1 MVLCTLMAAFFYMC
15 NNGVS
20 AALAQIYGSFP
31 DCSLTAIQMMSMFPG
46 IMTACSA
53 AVQPWL
59 LRTFSRKGLIVSGL
73 LLVGLAALGVQ
84 FFHSSLGLLFLW
96 NGMLG
101 VGSGGLAA
109 PVSALLLRDVSGP
122 AQYAANMGLWNA
134 SISFGGIV
142 IGVAGSLAAQRFS
155 WPWCYG
161 PNLLALP
168 AAILCAVWLPKT
180 ATERTVKAQKT
191 QKPRCFLRPKSL
203 RVVFRAFLFGLLYF
217 IVFPNLTLL
226 LEENGVGSAPLSGI
240 GIGVLMGGGMVMG
253 VLYQRLPKGLCRN
266 GASAAAALLCGG
278 SLLLAVSGQSS
289 LCLLA
294 GVFINGMANS
304 LMVPTLSIRASADG
318 DLCIML
324 TATAAPALAS
334 FLSPFFCNTVMGLLG
349 RTSCSDRFYLAAW
362 WAAALMVLWWLQDR
376 ERKNP

>member
-1 MVLCTLMAAFFYMC
+1 MVLCALMAVFFYMC

-59 LRTFSRKGLIVSGL
+59 LRTFSRKGLVISGL
-73 LLVGLAALGVQ
+73 LLVGLAALGVL

-109 PVSALLLRDVSGP
+109 PVSALLLRDASGP
-122 AQYAANMGLWNA
+122 ERYAANMGLWNA
-134 SISFGGIV
+134 SLSLGGIV
-142 IGVAGSLAAQRFS
+142 ISVVGGFAARWLS

-161 PNLLALP
+161 ANLLALP
-168 AAILCAVWLPKT
+168 VAALCAIWLPE
-180 ATERTVKAQKT
+180 TEKGRPNGEREA
-191 QKPRCFLRPKSL
+191 PRSRRRLPPQSL
-203 RVVFRAFLFGLLYF
+203 GVILRAFLFGLLYF
-217 IVFPNLTLL
+217 VVFPNLALL
-226 LEENGVGSAPLSGI
+226 LEENGAGGTSLSSI

-253 VLYQRLPKGLCRN
+253 VLYQKLPKGLRRN
-266 GASAAAALLCGG
+266 GAAVAAALLCGG
-278 SLLLAVSGQSS
+278 SLLLARSGQSR

-294 GVFINGMANS
+294 GVFADGMANS
-304 LMVPTLSIRASADG
+304 LMVPTLSRRASAGG

-334 FLSPFFCNTVMGLLG
+334 FLSPFLCNTVMKQLG
-349 RTSCSDRFYLAAW
+349 WTLCADRFYLAAW
-362 WAAALMVLWWLQDR
+362 GAAALAVLWWLQDR
-376 ERKNP
+376 KTIK

>member
-1 MVLCTLMAAFFYMC
+1 MAAFFYMC

-59 LRTFSRKGLIVSGL
+59 LRTFSRKGLVISGL
-73 LLVGLAALGVQ
+73 LFVGLAAPGVQ

-101 VGSGGLAA
+101 IGSGGLAA
-109 PVSALLLRDVSGP
+109 PVSALLLRDASGP
-122 AQYAANMGLWNA
+122 ARYAANMGLWNA
-134 SISFGGIV
+134 SMSLGGIV
-142 IGVAGSLAAQRFS
+142 ISVAGSFAAQRFS
-155 WPWCYG
+155 WLWCYG
-161 PNLLALP
+161 ANLLALP
-168 AAILCAVWLPKT
+168 AAALCALWLPKADAERVDT
-180 ATERTVKAQKT
+180 AQEAQRPGRLL
-191 QKPRCFLRPKSL
+191 QPKSL
-203 RVVFRAFLFGLLYF
+203 WVILRAFLFGLVYF

-226 LEENGVGSAPLSGI
+226 LEENGVGGTSLSGI

-253 VLYQRLPKGLCRN
+253 VLYQKLPKGLRRN
-266 GASAAAALLCGG
+266 GAPAAAALLCGG
-278 SLLLAVSGQSS
+278 SLLLALSGQSR

-294 GVFINGMANS
+294 GVFVDGMANS
-304 LMVPTLSIRASADG
+304 LMVPTLSRDANAGG

-334 FLSPFFCNTVMGLLG
+334 FLSPFLCNTGMGLLG
-349 RTSCSDRFYLAAW
+349 RTLCADRFYLAAW
-362 WAAALMVLWWLQDR
+362 GAAALMVLWWLQDR
-376 ERKNP
+376 KNKK